1 MTAIPDDRPAL
12 ITLPEVTGSR
22 RATTIM
28 SEFAQRD
35 GFDVA
40 LSELERLI
48 DIWGDL
54 SATRAKKLGL
64 SDLVAQRVKA
74 LMSPY
79 MSTPYAMTAEA
90 VGRLAALRKRS
101 TDLNIRDLCFHGNF
115 ETLVVAMIMERAA
128 CQLGA
133 QKGDAFP
140 NGRRWEN
147 PKDEELE
154 EWLMIRHT
162 LGVSFGTTGP
172 VIEATTTKENM
183 RLDMENNS
191 SRIWLRLLLRGPQL
205 LDVRFKR
212 RLQRRKARF

>member
-1 MTAIPDDRPAL
+1 MDPWNFAKCAGFASTLLLKVWPIVPEIGDNIGSYRIYSPGNAFFIMTAIPDDRPAL

-64 SDLVAQRVKA
+64 SDLVVQRVKA

-115 ETLVVAMIMERAA
+115 ETLVVAMIKERAA

-133 QKGDAFP
+133 
-140 NGRRWEN
+140 
-147 PKDEELE
+147 
-154 EWLMIRHT
+154 
-162 LGVSFGTTGP
+162 
-172 VIEATTTKENM
+172 
-183 RLDMENNS
+183 
-191 SRIWLRLLLRGPQL
+191 
-205 LDVRFKR
+205 
-212 RLQRRKARF
+212 